1 MSNKTIATHHA
12 RLRPSILQHEI
23 PHSRMLV
30 RPYERSQTPNHAEIR
45 GVLWKLPQVEG
56 PVSFKISEIFV
67 GKELDVWKKRGME
80 ETMDDE
86 VISSFIFYCSG
97 VNFEY
102 TF

>member
-1 MSNKTIATHHA
+1 
-12 RLRPSILQHEI
+12 
-23 PHSRMLV
+23 MLE
-30 RPYERSQTPNHAEIR
+30 RPYEHSQTPIVTEVR
-45 GVLWKLPQVEG
+45 GVLWKPPQVEG